1 MNGASVN
8 AVSSILGR
16 RREGVPVGMVSAC
29 TASELAIEA
38 CLERSR
44 GSGGHVLVEATANQ
58 VDQRGGYTGMRPADF
73 ARFVLDLADRRGFP
87 RERVI
92 LGGDHLGPLTWRELP
107 ASQAMDEAVVLVR
120 LFVLAGFTKLHLDT
134 SMHLGDDDRAARLHP
149 EFVAVRAAA
158 LARAAEDAHRT
169 LRAQDPR
176 APALAYVV
184 GSEVPVPGGAS
195 GDDRLRVTAPAD
207 LVETVETFRSVFA
220 SAGLSG
226 VWERTVAVVV
236 QPGVEFGDETIHEYD
251 RPAAAELMATLR
263 RWPALVFEGHS
274 TDYQRAASLRAMVE
288 DGVAILKVGPALTF
302 ALREGLLAL
311 EGIERELLQ
320 GKSGGL
326 SRFSEVLEQEMLR
339 DPRHWVNH
347 YHGDAEALRVK
358 RRFSYSDRWRYY
370 LPAPPVRGALERLF
384 ANLGAVRIPTSVVSQ
399 FLPRQ
404 YARVREGLLAA
415 DPRALVRDRVGDCVD
430 DYLRATGALPP
441 ATGDEP
447 WRAP

>member
-1 MNGASVN
+1 MSDASLN
-8 AVSSILGR
+8 AVIDILGR

-38 CLERSR
+38 CLERAR
-44 GSGGHVLVEATANQ
+44 GSGGHLLVEATANQ

-73 ARFVLDLADRRGFP
+73 ARFVLGLADRRGLP

-92 LGGDHLGPLTWRELP
+92 LGGDHLGPLTWRALP
-107 ASQAMDEAVVLVR
+107 ASQAMDEAAVLVR

-149 EFVAVRAAA
+149 EIVAVRAAT

-176 APALAYVV
+176 APAPAYVV
-184 GSEVPVPGGAS
+184 GSEVPAPGGAS
-195 GDDRLRVTAPAD
+195 GDERLRVTAPAD

-220 SAGLSG
+220 SAGLGG

-236 QPGVEFGDETIHEYD
+236 QPGVEFGDETVHEYD

-274 TDYQRAASLRAMVE
+274 TDYQRAASLRALVE

-302 ALREGLLAL
+302 ALREGLFAL
-311 EGIERELLQ
+311 EAIERELLP
-320 GKSGGL
+320 GEDGL

-339 DPRHWVNH
+339 EPRHWVQH
-347 YHGDAEALRVK
+347 YRGDAGALRVK

-384 ANLGAVRIPTSVVSQ
+384 ANLGATRIPASVVSQ
-399 FLPRQ
+399 VLPRQ
-404 YARVREGLLAA
+404 YARIREGLLEV

-447 WRAP
+447 WHVP

>member
-8 AVSSILGR
+8 AVIGILDR

-38 CLERSR
+38 CLERAQ

-73 ARFVLDLADRRGFP
+73 ARFVLGLADRRGFP
-87 RERVI
+87 RGRVI
-92 LGGDHLGPLTWRELP
+92 LGGDHLGPLTWRGLP
-107 ASQAMDEAVVLVR
+107 ASQAMDEAAELVR

-149 EFVAVRAAA
+149 EIVAVRAAA

-176 APALAYVV
+176 APAPAYVV

-195 GDDRLRVTAPAD
+195 GDDRLRITAPAD

-220 SAGLSG
+220 SAGLSE

-236 QPGVEFGDETIHEYD
+236 QPGVEFGDETVHEYD
-251 RPAAAELMATLR
+251 RRAAAELMATLR

-274 TDYQRAASLRAMVE
+274 TDYQRAASLRALVE

-302 ALREGLLAL
+302 ALREGLFAL
-311 EGIERELLQ
+311 EAVERELLRGQ
-320 GKSGGL
+320 DGL

-339 DPRHWVNH
+339 EPRHWVHH
-347 YHGDAEALRVK
+347 YHGDAEAQRVK

-370 LPAPPVRGALERLF
+370 LPAPPVRSALDRLF
-384 ANLGAVRIPTSVVSQ
+384 ANLGAVRIPASVVSQ
-399 FLPRQ
+399 VLPRQ
-404 YARVREGLLAA
+404 YTRIREGLLEA
-415 DPRALVRDRVGDCVD
+415 DPRALVVDRVGDCVD

-447 WRAP
+447 WHVP